1 MSKPWRL
8 TKQAE
13 RSLIGIAIWT
23 FDTFGARQAELYEG
37 ELVERCQAIAD
48 GHAITYDCK
57 ILAGEA
63 TGDDVGDDVEDDVR
77 FARAGEHFV
86 VFVEFA
92 EEIAI
97 LDFLHAKSDLPRRIA
112 DLTSRP

>member
-8 TKQAE
+8 TTQAE
-13 RSLIGIAIWT
+13 RSLIEIAIWT
-23 FDTFGARQAELYEG
+23 FETFGTRQAELYEG
-37 ELVERCQAIAD
+37 ELIEQCQAISD
-48 GHAITYDCK
+48 GHAITHDCK

-63 TGDDVGDDVEDDVR
+63 TGDDVEDDVR

-97 LDFLHAKSDLPRRIA
+97 LDFLHSKCDLPRRIA
-112 DLTSRP
+112 DLASRS

>member
-23 FDTFGARQAELYEG
+23 FDTFGPRQAELYEG

-63 TGDDVGDDVEDDVR
+63 TGDEVGDDVR

-97 LDFLHAKSDLPRRIA
+97 LDFLHGESDLPRRIA

>member
-8 TKQAE
+8 TRQAE
-13 RSLIGIAIWT
+13 RSLIEIAIWT

-37 ELVERCQAIAD
+37 ELIERCQAISD
-48 GHAITYDCK
+48 GHAITHDCK
-57 ILAGEA
+57 ILCKTLAGGA
-63 TGDDVGDDVEDDVR
+63 AGDDVR

-97 LDFLHAKSDLPRRIA
+97 LDFLHGKSDLPRRIA

>member
-63 TGDDVGDDVEDDVR
+63 TGDDGGDDVR